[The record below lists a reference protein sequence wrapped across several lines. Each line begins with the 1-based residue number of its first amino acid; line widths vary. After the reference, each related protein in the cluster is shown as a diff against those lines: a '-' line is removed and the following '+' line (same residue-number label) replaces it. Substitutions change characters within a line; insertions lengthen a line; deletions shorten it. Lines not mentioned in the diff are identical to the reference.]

1 MSFYFLGLEKLFL
14 LAKLWLPRCPFL
26 GIGLNR
32 QKEMMSMS
40 EFQEPNI
47 QSSTG
52 TPRWVGLA
60 IAALGG
66 LSLLGLGVGW
76 SALNQSKSVEQSIQA
91 TLKQQNDAL
100 NQRLAKSDEQN
111 QQLQS
116 DLKVVTDK
124 LNVTQEDLDR
134 ARQQSKASAA
144 AYNKKLTGLESNVNS
159 QLATKASND
168 DVTKLNGDVS
178 GVKNDL
184 EDTKS
189 KLERATGDMGV
200 MSGLIA
206 RNHDDLE
213 ELRRKGD
220 RNYYEFT
227 LQKAKTPQRV
237 GPVQIS
243 LNKTD
248 PKKSKYTMTV
258 LADDKSIE
266 KKDKT
271 AGEPVQF
278 YIKGTARY
286 APYEIVVFDVGK
298 NQITGYLSTPK
309 SAGSATAASNAPGQ

>member
-1 MSFYFLGLEKLFL
+1 MK
-14 LAKLWLPRCPFL
+14 
-26 GIGLNR
+26 
-32 QKEMMSMS
+32 SMS
-40 EFQEPNI
+40 EFQDETV
-47 QSSTG
+47 QSSAG

-60 IAALGG
+60 IAVLGG
-66 LSLLGLGVGW
+66 VSLIGLGFGV
-76 SALNQSKSVEQSIQA
+76 SALNQSKSVEQTMQA
-91 TLKQQNDAL
+91 SLKQQNEQL
-100 NQRLAKSDEQN
+100 SQRLAKEEEQN

-124 LNVTQEDLDR
+124 LNVTQEDLQK
-134 ARQQSKASAA
+134 ARQQSKASVA

-159 QLATKASND
+159 QLASKASAEDVNKLGG
-168 DVTKLNGDVS
+168 DVT

-213 ELRRKGD
+213 ELKRKGD

-227 LQKAKTPQRV
+227 LQKSKTPQRI
-237 GPVQIS
+237 GPVQMS

-248 PKKSKYTMTV
+248 QKKSRYTVTV
-258 LADDKSIE
+258 LADDKAIE

-278 YIKGTARY
+278 YVKGTQHY
-286 APYEIVVFDVGK
+286 SPYEIVVFDVGK
-298 NQITGYLSTPK
+298 NQVTGYLSTPK
-309 SAGSATAASNAPGQ
+309 SAAGATSASNAPGQGQ

>member
-1 MSFYFLGLEKLFL
+1 
-14 LAKLWLPRCPFL
+14 
-26 GIGLNR
+26 
-32 QKEMMSMS
+32 MMSMS
-40 EFQEPNI
+40 EFQESGSQNT
-47 QSSTG
+47 TG

-60 IAALGG
+60 VA
-66 LSLLGLGVGW
+66 GLGIISLAGVGLGW
-76 SALNQSKSVEQSIQA
+76 SALNQSKSVEQQTQA
-91 TLKQQNDAL
+91 SMKQQNDQL
-100 NQRLAKSDEQN
+100 SQRLAKGDEEN

-124 LNVTQEDLDR
+124 LNVTQEDLQK
-134 ARQQSKASAA
+134 ARKQTKASVA
-144 AYNKKLTGLESNVNS
+144 AYDKKLSGLESNVNT
-159 QLATKASND
+159 QLATKASTED
-168 DVTKLNGDVS
+168 VGKLGGDVT

-206 RNHDDLE
+206 RNHDDVE
-213 ELRRKGD
+213 ELKRKGD

-227 LQKAKTPQRV
+227 LQKSKTPQRV

-243 LNKTD
+243 LNKAD
-248 PKKSKYTMTV
+248 QKRSKYTLTV

-278 YIKGTARY
+278 YVKGTARY
-286 APYEIVVFDVGK
+286 APYELVVFDVNK
-298 NQITGYLSTPK
+298 NQVTGYLSTPK
-309 SAGSATAASNAPGQ
+309 SGGAATAASNTPAQ

>member
-1 MSFYFLGLEKLFL
+1 MSDY
-14 LAKLWLPRCPFL
+14 
-26 GIGLNR
+26 
-32 QKEMMSMS
+32 
-40 EFQEPNI
+40 QETNI
-47 QSSTG
+47 QSTSA

-60 IAALGG
+60 IAALAGV
-66 LSLLGLGVGW
+66 SLLGLGLGW
-76 SALNQSKSVEQSIQA
+76 SALNQSKSVEQSTQA
-91 TLKQQNDAL
+91 SLKQQNDAL
-100 NQRLAKSDEQN
+100 AQRLNKADEQN

-116 DLKVVTDK
+116 DLKVVTGK
-124 LNVTQEDLDR
+124 LNVTQEDLVK
-134 ARQQSKASAA
+134 ARKLTKASVA
-144 AYNKKLTGLESNVNS
+144 AYDKKLSGLESNVNT
-159 QLATKASND
+159 QLASKASTD

-184 EDTKS
+184 DATKG
-189 KLERATGDMGV
+189 KLDRATGDMGV

-213 ELRRKGD
+213 ELKRKGD

-227 LQKAKTPQRV
+227 VQKSKTPQRV
-237 GPVQIS
+237 GPVQMS

-248 PKKSKYTMTV
+248 LKKSKYTMTV

-278 YIKGTARY
+278 YVKGAQHY

-309 SAGSATAASNAPGQ
+309 SAGASTAASNTATQ

>member
-1 MSFYFLGLEKLFL
+1 MSD
-14 LAKLWLPRCPFL
+14 
-26 GIGLNR
+26 
-32 QKEMMSMS
+32 
-40 EFQEPNI
+40 FQETNI

-60 IAALGG
+60 IAVLGG
-66 LSLLGLGVGW
+66 LSLIGLGLGW
-76 SALNQSKSVEQSIQA
+76 SAFSQVRVAQSNEAS
-91 TLKQQNDAL
+91 LKQQNDTL
-100 NQRLAKSDEQN
+100 GQRLARSEDQN

-124 LNVTQEDLDR
+124 LNVTQDELIN
-134 ARQQSKASAA
+134 ARKQSKAAVA
-144 AYNKKLTGLESNVNS
+144 AYDKKLTGLASNVNT
-159 QLATKASND
+159 QLATKASTD
-168 DVTKLNGDVS
+168 DVSKLNGDVT
-178 GVKNDL
+178 GVKSDL
-184 EDTKS
+184 DVTKA
-189 KLERATGDMGV
+189 KLDRSMGDMNV

-213 ELRRKGD
+213 ELKRRGD
-220 RNYYEFT
+220 RNYFEFT
-227 LQKAKTPQRV
+227 LTKAKTPQRV

-258 LADDKSIE
+258 LADDKAIE

-278 YIKGTARY
+278 YVKGTTHMS
-286 APYEIVVFDVGK
+286 PYEIVVFDVNK

-309 SAGSATAASNAPGQ
+309 SGAATAASNTAAQ

>member
-1 MSFYFLGLEKLFL
+1 MSDY
-14 LAKLWLPRCPFL
+14 
-26 GIGLNR
+26 
-32 QKEMMSMS
+32 
-40 EFQEPNI
+40 QETNI
-47 QSSTG
+47 QSTSA

-66 LSLLGLGVGW
+66 VSLLGLGLGW
-76 SALNQSKSVEQSIQA
+76 SALNQSKSVEQSMQA
-91 TLKQQNDAL
+91 SLKQQNDAL
-100 NQRLAKSDEQN
+100 AQRLNKADEQN

-116 DLKVVTDK
+116 DLKVVTGK
-124 LNVTQEDLDR
+124 LNVTQEDLVK
-134 ARQQSKASAA
+134 ARKLTKASVA
-144 AYNKKLTGLESNVNS
+144 AYDKKLSGLESNVNT
-159 QLATKASND
+159 QLASKASTD

-184 EDTKS
+184 DATKG
-189 KLERATGDMGV
+189 KLDRATGDMGV

-213 ELRRKGD
+213 ELKRKGD

-227 LQKAKTPQRV
+227 VQKSKTPQRV
-237 GPVQIS
+237 GPVQMS

-248 PKKSKYTMTV
+248 LKKSKYTMTV

-278 YIKGTARY
+278 YVKGAQHY

-309 SAGSATAASNAPGQ
+309 SAGASTAASNTATQ

>member
-1 MSFYFLGLEKLFL
+1 MSDY
-14 LAKLWLPRCPFL
+14 
-26 GIGLNR
+26 
-32 QKEMMSMS
+32 
-40 EFQEPNI
+40 QETNI
-47 QSSTG
+47 QSMSA

-66 LSLLGLGVGW
+66 VSLLGLGLGW
-76 SALNQSKSVEQSIQA
+76 SALNQSKSVEQSTQA
-91 TLKQQNDAL
+91 SLKQQNDAL
-100 NQRLAKSDEQN
+100 AERLNKADEQN

-124 LNVTQEDLDR
+124 LNVTQEDLVK
-134 ARQQSKASAA
+134 ARKLTKASVA
-144 AYNKKLTGLESNVNS
+144 AYDKKLSGLESNVNT
-159 QLATKASND
+159 QLASKASTD

-184 EDTKS
+184 DATKG
-189 KLERATGDMGV
+189 KLDRATGDMGV

-213 ELRRKGD
+213 ELKRKGD

-227 LQKAKTPQRV
+227 VQKSKTPQHV
-237 GPVQIS
+237 GPVQMS

-248 PKKSKYTMTV
+248 LKKSKYTMTV

-278 YIKGTARY
+278 YVKGAQHY

-309 SAGSATAASNAPGQ
+309 SAGTSTAASNTATQ

>member
-1 MSFYFLGLEKLFL
+1 MSDY
-14 LAKLWLPRCPFL
+14 
-26 GIGLNR
+26 
-32 QKEMMSMS
+32 
-40 EFQEPNI
+40 QETNI
-47 QSSTG
+47 QSTSA

-66 LSLLGLGVGW
+66 VSLVGLGLGW
-76 SALNQSKSVEQSIQA
+76 SALNQSKSVEQSTQA
-91 TLKQQNDAL
+91 SLKQQNDAL
-100 NQRLAKSDEQN
+100 AQRLGKTEDQN

-124 LNVTQEDLDR
+124 LNVTQEDLVK
-134 ARQQSKASAA
+134 ARKQTKASVA
-144 AYNKKLTGLESNVNS
+144 AYDKKLSGLESNVNT
-159 QLATKASND
+159 QLASKASTD

-184 EDTKS
+184 DETKS
-189 KLERATGDMGV
+189 KLDRATGDMGV

-206 RNHDDLE
+206 RNHDDVE
-213 ELRRKGD
+213 ELKRKGD

-227 LQKAKTPQRV
+227 IQKSKTPQRV
-237 GPVQIS
+237 GPVQMS
-243 LNKTD
+243 LNKAD
-248 PKKSKYTMTV
+248 QKRSKYTMTV

-278 YIKGTARY
+278 YVKGTQHY

-309 SAGSATAASNAPGQ
+309 SAGAATAASNTTAQ

>member
-1 MSFYFLGLEKLFL
+1 MSDY
-14 LAKLWLPRCPFL
+14 
-26 GIGLNR
+26 
-32 QKEMMSMS
+32 
-40 EFQEPNI
+40 QETNI
-47 QSSTG
+47 QSTSA
-52 TPRWVGLA
+52 TPRWVALA

-66 LSLLGLGVGW
+66 VSLLGLGLGW
-76 SALNQSKSVEQSIQA
+76 SALSQSKSVEQSTQA
-91 TLKQQNDAL
+91 SLKQQNDAL
-100 NQRLAKSDEQN
+100 AQRLNKADEQN

-124 LNVTQEDLDR
+124 LNVTQEDLVK
-134 ARQQSKASAA
+134 ARKQTKASVA
-144 AYNKKLTGLESNVNS
+144 AYDKKLSGLESNVNT
-159 QLATKASND
+159 QLASKASTD

-184 EDTKS
+184 DATKS
-189 KLERATGDMGV
+189 KLDRATGDMGV

-213 ELRRKGD
+213 ELKRKGD
-220 RNYYEFT
+220 RNYFEFT
-227 LQKAKTPQRV
+227 VQKSKTPQRV
-237 GPVQIS
+237 GPVQMS

-248 PKKSKYTMTV
+248 QKKSKYTMTV

-278 YIKGTARY
+278 YVKGAQHY

-309 SAGSATAASNAPGQ
+309 SAGTSTAASNTATQ